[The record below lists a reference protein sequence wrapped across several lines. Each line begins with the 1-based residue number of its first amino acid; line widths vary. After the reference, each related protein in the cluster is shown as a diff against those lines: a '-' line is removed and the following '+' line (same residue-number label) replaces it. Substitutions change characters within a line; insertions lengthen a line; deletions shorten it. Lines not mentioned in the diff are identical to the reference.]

1 MARIDLGLVKGDKG
15 DQGIQGIQGVPGV
28 QGIQGV
34 QGERGLPATVNGIE
48 ADINGNIVITAED
61 LGAAC
66 SFGQVDEMDLLVWAS
81 KQNVSGSFIVNPAIT
96 TQSVPVAG
104 WLTGWLDTIGV
115 DKRIS
120 VTVSSGAYPTTY
132 VNVTAGAVWQG
143 WNQLATTDYA
153 VNKQGDTVTG
163 DLFLGDKKTIV
174 RPHASGSAMWAMK
187 NDADFD
193 NADYISLY
201 PDIEMDNAYKVGRVF
216 GGVYTEH
223 VLVHAG
229 NLMKKIGVLPVAN
242 GGTGVTS
249 LSALATAMGFGITKI
264 ATGSY
269 VGTST
274 VTGSIEFGF
283 KPKFVIITGSYVTND
298 LPYATFAILHGD
310 VGMFWHEANKSTTN
324 TYLYA
329 GVPKLTWTNTG
340 VSWAKNGFLYCLVG
354 KSVAYS
360 SDNEYHALAN
370 SANVTYEWIAFA

>member
-1 MARIDLGLVKGDKG
+1 MARIDLGLVKGKD
-15 DQGIQGIQGVPGV
+15 
-28 QGIQGV
+28 
-34 QGERGLPATVNGIE
+34 GENGLPATVNGIE

-81 KQNVSGSFIVNPAIT
+81 KQIASGSFIVNPAIT

-174 RPHASGSAMWAMK
+174 RPHSSGSAMWAMK

-201 PDIEMDNAYKVGRVF
+201 PDIDMDDAYKVGRVF

-249 LSALATAMGFGITKI
+249 LSALAAAMGGAKI
-264 ATGSY
+264 ETGSY
-269 VGTST
+269 TGAGSSKDSPKVLTFSAPPKVVFLSLKSSGSTSDPVPFCLISGYEKGRT
-274 VTGSIEFGF
+274 TGSGYASGSIN
-283 KPKFVIITGSYVTND
+283 VTWTGNSVSFYGVFDSGNIV
-298 LPYATFAILHGD
+298 YAAIL
-310 VGMFWHEANKSTTN
+310 
-324 TYLYA
+324 
-329 GVPKLTWTNTG
+329 
-340 VSWAKNGFLYCLVG
+340 
-354 KSVAYS
+354 
-360 SDNEYHALAN
+360 
-370 SANVTYEWIAFA
+370 